1 MESGAGSTMLKLGL
15 LLVLANIFLK
25 LFIGIGLWKM
35 AMENKSGGVKS
46 SVNYNEEQIGD
57 GDPNILRGQNDFNEN
72 EGRVLPGAGSNN
84 NFNVIQSEGG
94 EEDYN

>member
-35 AMENKSGGVKS
+35 AMEVKS
-46 SVNYNEEQIGD
+46 SRIKSSIKYEEEQINE
-57 GDPNILRGQNDFNEN
+57 GDPYILRGKKNEDNKQDEIKHSNEQNE
-72 EGRVLPGAGSNN
+72 SNK
-84 NFNVIQSEGG
+84 
-94 EEDYN
+94 EEV

>member
-15 LLVLANIFLK
+15 LLVLANVFLK

-46 SVNYNEEQIGD
+46 SVNYVEEQIGE
-57 GDPNILRGQNDFNEN
+57 GDPNILRGQNDFNN
-72 EGRVLPGAGSNN
+72 RQGRIVPGAGSND
-84 NFNVIQSEGG
+84 NFNLRQSEEG
-94 EEDYN
+94 EQ

>member
-35 AMENKSGGVKS
+35 AMEVKS
-46 SVNYNEEQIGD
+46 SRIKSSIKYEEEQIGE
-57 GDPNILRGQNDFNEN
+57 GDPYILRGKKNEDNKQDEIKHSNEQNE
-72 EGRVLPGAGSNN
+72 SNK
-84 NFNVIQSEGG
+84 
-94 EEDYN
+94 EEV